1 MRRRGMMKTTKTMKD
16 NQGAAPAP
24 SPALAGE
31 GRGEGESWAAVSRK
45 ATPKARR
52 LRKDQTD
59 CEKIIWHLLKDR
71 RFENY
76 KFRRQHP
83 MGSYVADFACP
94 ALKLVIEID
103 GGQHCDSA
111 TDEARTQYLNSRGYE
126 VVRFWNNDVMTNID
140 GVILTLTLALSR
152 KGGRGESASNGPQ

>member
-1 MRRRGMMKTTKTMKD
+1 MKD
-16 NQGAAPAP
+16 NSRAAPAP

-31 GRGEGESWAAVSRK
+31 RRGEGASWATQRRK
-45 ATPKARR
+45 GTATARR

-71 RFENY
+71 RFGDY

-83 MGSYVADFACP
+83 IGHYVADFACP

-103 GGQHCDSA
+103 GGQHCENA
-111 TDEARTQYLNSRGYE
+111 ADESRTAYLREKGYE
-126 VVRFWNNDVMTNID
+126 VLRFWNSDVTTNIE
-140 GVILTLTLALSR
+140 GVISTLTLTLSR
-152 KGGRGESASNGPQ
+152 KGGRGESADNGPQ

>member
-1 MRRRGMMKTTKTMKD
+1 MKTTKTMKD
-16 NQGAAPAP
+16 NQGAIAAAP

-31 GRGEGESWAAVSRK
+31 GRGEGESWAAISRK

-71 RFENY
+71 RFTNY

-83 MGSYVADFACP
+83 IGSYIVDFACT

-103 GGQHCDSA
+103 GGQHCDNPQ
-111 TDEARTQYLNSRGYE
+111 DGLRTEYLNARGYE

-152 KGGRGESASNGPQ
+152 KGGRGEKSPNG